1 MNIFKDQQTKSRK
14 AHEGQENKKMKIKV
28 QIADRTGDTTQ
39 MMEPS
44 QARQAVE
51 EHRSHWLF
59 LNSEMVLP
67 QQTEKIDWDGVQS
80 VRLMSPIV
88 GGYGEEGL

>member
-1 MNIFKDQQTKSRK
+1 
-14 AHEGQENKKMKIKV
+14 MKLIKV

-44 QARQAVE
+44 QAKQAAE
-51 EHRSHWLF
+51 EHRNHWLF
-59 LNSEMVLP
+59 VDSEMVLP
-67 QQTEKIDWDGVQS
+67 QQIESVEWAEADS

-88 GGYGEEGL
+88 GGAQHQD